1 MTACT
6 WWVLCVFLVPCD
18 RLRLCQL
25 QLGGVMAPIRR
36 VDVPI
41 LPPDACQ
48 AIHQED
54 PGMKSTAGA
63 LSLMPRTT

>member
-6 WWVLCVFLVPCD
+6 WWVLSVFLVPCG

-25 QLGGVMAPIRR
+25 QLVGVMAPIKR
-36 VDVPI
+36 VNVPM

-48 AIHQED
+48 AIHQEG
-54 PGMKSTAGA
+54 PGVKSTAGA
-63 LSLMPRTT
+63 LSLMPSTT